1 VDRNPQGP
9 ALTRQRLGERYV
21 LGAEV
26 GRGGMAVVHRAHD
39 EVLDREVAVKLLH
52 PHLATDPAFLERFR
66 REARAAAGLA
76 HPNIVAVHDWGEHD
90 DGAFLVLQLVE
101 GASLRDVLR
110 RRGRLSP
117 AEAMA
122 VLVPAAAGLQAA
134 HDAGIVHRDVKPENL
149 LIGRD
154 GSVRVTDFGLARAA
168 AEATSTFGPDV
179 LVGSPHYLAPEAV
192 RGSALDPRADV
203 YALGI
208 LLFECLVGHPPHIA
222 ETPYSTALAHVER
235 AVPAPSSHVEGLA
248 VGLDRVVAEATQRD
262 RSTRTATAAA
272 LADALREAVGEGT
285 EDPAVPTVGA
295 LGPPGPP
302 HPPLS
307 PQGAAP
313 PVASQAPTGNGTAAV
328 GRTLVV
334 PLDDAHTE
342 VVAAPAG
349 RSVPPVQIPRRRA
362 TPAGGG
368 ADGTPGRTGSPPP
381 SPTAPPSADAP
392 PGQPRTRRRRWPLVV
407 LLLLALVGGST
418 LGGYLL
424 YDRVLAPVTPIP
436 SVVGVPESSAV
447 EQLDRAGFEP
457 RIPGDPVHD
466 ATVPAGHVR
475 AQEPQGAAR
484 TGTSVSLE
492 LSAGPRQVTVPDVT
506 GAPAAEAV
514 SQLTAAE
521 LATDEA
527 TSYDEQVPE
536 GEVIA
541 SDPPPGS
548 TVDEGTEVTLT
559 ISLGPTPIPVPALV
573 GDDISAAR
581 AQLTELGLQ
590 LRVLERRYDADA
602 AQGVILFQDP
612 DPEAVRFAGDTVEV
626 VVSDGP
632 QPIELPNVRGDRVGE
647 AVATLEA
654 LGFEVEVERRG
665 GFSAFLNPDRVYD
678 QDPGPG
684 STRLPGARIQL
695 YAYEP

>member
-1 VDRNPQGP
+1 MDRNRQGP

-21 LGAEV
+21 LGVEV

-110 RRGRLSP
+110 SRGRLSP

-168 AEATSTFGPDV
+168 AESRSTFGPDV

-192 RGSALDPRADV
+192 RGAALDPRADV

-208 LLFECLVGHPPHIA
+208 LLFECLVGHPPHTA
-222 ETPYSTALAHVER
+222 DTPYSTALAHVER
-235 AVPAPSSHVEGLA
+235 AVPAPSSHVDGLA

-262 RSTRTATAAA
+262 RTTRTASAAA
-272 LADALREAVGEGT
+272 LATALRGAVGEGA
-285 EDPAVPTVGA
+285 ENPAVPAVEGVGA
-295 LGPPGPP
+295 PGPQ

-307 PQGAAP
+307 PQAP
-313 PVASQAPTGNGTAAV
+313 PPPIGSQTGTDNDAPAV

-342 VVAAPAG
+342 VVTAAAG
-349 RSVPPVQIPRRRA
+349 RSVSPAQIPRRRA

-368 ADGTPGRTGSPPP
+368 ADGTAGRTGPPPP

-392 PGQPRTRRRRWPLVV
+392 PEQPRTRRRRWPLVV

-436 SVVGVPESSAV
+436 SVVGAPEASAV

-457 RIPGDPVHD
+457 RIPSGPVHD
-466 ATVPAGHVR
+466 AAVPAGHVR

-506 GAPAAEAV
+506 RASAAEAV
-514 SQLTAAE
+514 SQLTAADLTTNE
-521 LATDEA
+521 V
-527 TSYDEQVPE
+527 TSYDEQVTE
-536 GEVIA
+536 GAVIA

-559 ISLGPTPIPVPALV
+559 ISLGPTPIPVPTLT
-573 GDDISAAR
+573 GEDIGTAR
-581 AQLTELGLQ
+581 TQLTELGLQ
-590 LRVLERRYDADA
+590 LRVQERRYDASA
-602 AQGVILFQDP
+602 ARGVILAQDP
-612 DPEAVRFAGDTVEV
+612 DPEAVRFAGDTIEV

-632 QPIELPNVRGDRVGE
+632 QPIELPNVRGERVGE

-654 LGFEVEVERRG
+654 LGFEVDVERRG